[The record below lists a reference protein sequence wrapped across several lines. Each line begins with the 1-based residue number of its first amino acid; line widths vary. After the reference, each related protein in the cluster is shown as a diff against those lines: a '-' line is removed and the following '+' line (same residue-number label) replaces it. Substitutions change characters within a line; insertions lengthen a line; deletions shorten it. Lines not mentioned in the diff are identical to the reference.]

1 MAGSCLSDGCL
12 TTKADLLKKETN
24 MAKTNLRGWLC
35 AVLLLAATCVQ
46 ASVNIIPKP
55 TLVKEGKGSFLVTD
69 GMNIGVNDPALA
81 DAADYLKQMIA
92 RATGFQDLA
101 VRRGEGHISLLLQ
114 PAADPED
121 ESYTLTVSSSRITI
135 KAGTYRGVVN
145 GISTLRQLLPDEIE
159 SREPVKGIRWT
170 VPVVQVQDKP
180 AYHWRGLMLDPSR
193 HFYSVEETE
202 QFLDHMALYK
212 YNKFHWHLT
221 DGVAWRLQINRYPL
235 LTQRGAWREFRQ
247 DIDINCENRAK
258 AENNPTLLI
267 PQKYCREENGRR
279 LYGGFYT
286 QDDVRRVVRYA
297 AIRGID
303 VIPEIDMP
311 GHFWCG
317 TQAYPLLSCG
327 QDGNDPLCL
336 GKDLTLEFCRNV
348 WEEVFQ
354 LFPYEYA
361 HIGGD
366 EVDRSRWAKCP
377 DCQRRIKALGLQGV
391 EELQAWFTK
400 DMEKFFN
407 AHGRKLMGWDE
418 ILEGGVSKTATVYW
432 WRGDHADVA
441 QKSTEMGN
449 EVVICPTTYC
459 YFDYRQ
465 DDNTLKHIYTSDVI
479 PADLTPKQLKL
490 VKGIQSNAWG
500 EFIPTVSRM
509 QFMVFPR
516 ALAMVEKAWTPN
528 EQQNWDNFSQRLQAH
543 LHRLQAAGINYRP
556 LQTTQP

>member
-1 MAGSCLSDGCL
+1 
-12 TTKADLLKKETN
+12 
-24 MAKTNLRGWLC
+24 MAKTNLRGWLW

-121 ESYTLTVSSSRITI
+121 ESYTLTVSSTRITI

-159 SREPVKGIRWT
+159 SREPAKGIRWT

-258 AENNPTLLI
+258 SENNPTLLI

-418 ILEGGVSKTATVYW
+418 ILEGGVSRTATVYW

-459 YFDYRQ
+459 YFDYGQ
-465 DDNTLKHIYTSDVI
+465 DDNTLKRIYTSDVI

-500 EFIPTVSRM
+500 EFIPTVGRM

>member
-1 MAGSCLSDGCL
+1 
-12 TTKADLLKKETN
+12 

-258 AENNPTLLI
+258 SENNPTLLI
-267 PQKYCREENGRR
+267 PQKYCREENGRK

-418 ILEGGVSKTATVYW
+418 ILEGGVSRTATVYW

-459 YFDYRQ
+459 YFDYGQ

-479 PADLTPKQLKL
+479 PADLTPKQLTL

-500 EFIPTVSRM
+500 EFIPTVGRM

>member
-1 MAGSCLSDGCL
+1 
-12 TTKADLLKKETN
+12 

-81 DAADYLKQMIA
+81 DAADYLKQMIV

-258 AENNPTLLI
+258 SENNPTLLI

-377 DCQRRIKALGLQGV
+377 DCQRRIRALGLQGV

-418 ILEGGVSKTATVYW
+418 ILEGGVSRTATVYW

-459 YFDYRQ
+459 YFDYGQ
-465 DDNTLKHIYTSDVI
+465 DDNTLKRIYISDVI
-479 PADLTPKQLKL
+479 PADLTSKQLKL

-500 EFIPTVSRM
+500 EFIPTVGRM

>member
-1 MAGSCLSDGCL
+1 
-12 TTKADLLKKETN
+12 
-24 MAKTNLRGWLC
+24 MAKTNLRGWLW

-101 VRRGEGHISLLLQ
+101 VRRGEGHISLLMQ

-258 AENNPTLLI
+258 SENNSTLLI

-418 ILEGGVSKTATVYW
+418 ILEGGVSRTATVYW

-459 YFDYRQ
+459 YFDYGQ
-465 DDNTLKHIYTSDVI
+465 DDNTLKRIYTSDVI

-500 EFIPTVSRM
+500 EFIPTVGRM

-528 EQQNWDNFSQRLQAH
+528 EQQNWGNFSQRLQAH

>member
-1 MAGSCLSDGCL
+1 
-12 TTKADLLKKETN
+12 
-24 MAKTNLRGWLC
+24 MAKTNLRGWLW

-258 AENNPTLLI
+258 AESNPTLLI

-366 EVDRSRWAKCP
+366 EVDRSRWTKCP

-418 ILEGGVSKTATVYW
+418 ILEGGVSRTATVYW

-459 YFDYRQ
+459 YFDYGQ
-465 DDNTLKHIYTSDVI
+465 DDNTLKRIYTSDVI

-500 EFIPTVSRM
+500 EFIPTVGRM

>member
-1 MAGSCLSDGCL
+1 
-12 TTKADLLKKETN
+12 

-159 SREPVKGIRWT
+159 SLQPVKGVRWT

-258 AENNPTLLI
+258 SENNPTLLI

-418 ILEGGVSKTATVYW
+418 ILEGGVSRTATVYW

-459 YFDYRQ
+459 YFDYGQ
-465 DDNTLKHIYTSDVI
+465 DDNTLKRIYTSDVI

-500 EFIPTVSRM
+500 EFIPTVGRM

>member
-1 MAGSCLSDGCL
+1 
-12 TTKADLLKKETN
+12 
-24 MAKTNLRGWLC
+24 MAKTNLRGWLW

-101 VRRGEGHISLLLQ
+101 VRRGEGHINLLLQ

-121 ESYTLTVSSSRITI
+121 ESYTLTVSSTRITI

-258 AENNPTLLI
+258 SENNPTLLI

-336 GKDLTLEFCRNV
+336 GKGLTLEFCRNV

-418 ILEGGVSKTATVYW
+418 ILEGGVSRTATVYW

-459 YFDYRQ
+459 YFDYGQ
-465 DDNTLKHIYTSDVI
+465 DDNTLKRIYTSDVI

-500 EFIPTVSRM
+500 EFIPTVGRM

>member
-1 MAGSCLSDGCL
+1 
-12 TTKADLLKKETN
+12 

-121 ESYTLTVSSSRITI
+121 ESYTLTVSSTRVTI

-159 SREPVKGIRWT
+159 SREPVKDIRWT

-258 AENNPTLLI
+258 SENNPTLLI

-459 YFDYRQ
+459 YFDYGQ
-465 DDNTLKHIYTSDVI
+465 DDNTLKRIYTSDVI

-500 EFIPTVSRM
+500 EFIPTVGRM

>member
-1 MAGSCLSDGCL
+1 
-12 TTKADLLKKETN
+12 

-121 ESYTLTVSSSRITI
+121 ESYTLTVSSTRITI

-159 SREPVKGIRWT
+159 SQEPVKGIRWT

-258 AENNPTLLI
+258 SENNPTLLI

-418 ILEGGVSKTATVYW
+418 ILEGGVSRTATVYW

-459 YFDYRQ
+459 YFDYGQ
-465 DDNTLKHIYTSDVI
+465 DDNTLKRIYTSDVI

-500 EFIPTVSRM
+500 EFIPTVGRM

-528 EQQNWDNFSQRLQAH
+528 EQQNWDNFSLRLQAH

>member
-1 MAGSCLSDGCL
+1 
-12 TTKADLLKKETN
+12 

-35 AVLLLAATCVQ
+35 AVLLLVATCVQ

-135 KAGTYRGVVN
+135 KAGTYRGVAN

-258 AENNPTLLI
+258 SENNPTLLI

-418 ILEGGVSKTATVYW
+418 ILEGGVSRTATVYW

-459 YFDYRQ
+459 YFDYGQ
-465 DDNTLKHIYTSDVI
+465 DDNTLKRIYTSDVI

-500 EFIPTVSRM
+500 EFIPTVGRM

>member
-1 MAGSCLSDGCL
+1 
-12 TTKADLLKKETN
+12 

-121 ESYTLTVSSSRITI
+121 ESYTLTVSSTRITI

-258 AENNPTLLI
+258 SENNPTLLI

-459 YFDYRQ
+459 YFDYGQ

-500 EFIPTVSRM
+500 EFIPTVGRM

>member
-1 MAGSCLSDGCL
+1 
-12 TTKADLLKKETN
+12 

-258 AENNPTLLI
+258 SENNPTLLI

-500 EFIPTVSRM
+500 EFIPTVGRM

-556 LQTTQP
+556 LHTTQP

>member
-1 MAGSCLSDGCL
+1 
-12 TTKADLLKKETN
+12 
-24 MAKTNLRGWLC
+24 MAKTNLRGWLW

-101 VRRGEGHISLLLQ
+101 VRRGESHISLLLQ

-121 ESYTLTVSSSRITI
+121 ESYTLTVSSTRITI

-159 SREPVKGIRWT
+159 SQEPVKGIRWT

-258 AENNPTLLI
+258 SENNPTLLI

-418 ILEGGVSKTATVYW
+418 ILEGGVSRTATVYW

-459 YFDYRQ
+459 YFDYGQ

-500 EFIPTVSRM
+500 EFIPTVGRM

>member
-1 MAGSCLSDGCL
+1 
-12 TTKADLLKKETN
+12 

-258 AENNPTLLI
+258 SENNPTLLI

-418 ILEGGVSKTATVYW
+418 ILEGGVSRTATVYW

-459 YFDYRQ
+459 YFDYGQ

-500 EFIPTVSRM
+500 EFIPTVGRM

>member
-1 MAGSCLSDGCL
+1 
-12 TTKADLLKKETN
+12 

-121 ESYTLTVSSSRITI
+121 ESYTLTVSSTRITI

-258 AENNPTLLI
+258 SENNPTLLI
-267 PQKYCREENGRR
+267 PQKYCREENGRK

-366 EVDRSRWAKCP
+366 EVDRSRWTKCP

-418 ILEGGVSKTATVYW
+418 ILEGGVSRTATVYW

-459 YFDYRQ
+459 YFDYGQ
-465 DDNTLKHIYTSDVI
+465 DDNTLKRIYTSDVI

-500 EFIPTVSRM
+500 EFIPTVGRM

-543 LHRLQAAGINYRP
+543 LQRLQAAGINYRP

>member
-1 MAGSCLSDGCL
+1 
-12 TTKADLLKKETN
+12 

-121 ESYTLTVSSSRITI
+121 ESYTLTVSSTRITI

-258 AENNPTLLI
+258 SENNPTLLI
-267 PQKYCREENGRR
+267 PQKYCREENGRK

-366 EVDRSRWAKCP
+366 EVDRSRWTKCP

-418 ILEGGVSKTATVYW
+418 ILEGGVSRTATVYW

-459 YFDYRQ
+459 YFDYGQ
-465 DDNTLKHIYTSDVI
+465 DDNTLKRIYTSDVI

-500 EFIPTVSRM
+500 EFIPTVGRM

>member
-1 MAGSCLSDGCL
+1 
-12 TTKADLLKKETN
+12 

-121 ESYTLTVSSSRITI
+121 ESYTLTVSSTRITI

-159 SREPVKGIRWT
+159 SQEPVKGIRWT

-258 AENNPTLLI
+258 SENNPTLLI

-418 ILEGGVSKTATVYW
+418 ILEGGVSRTATVYW

-459 YFDYRQ
+459 YFDYGQ
-465 DDNTLKHIYTSDVI
+465 DDNTLKRIYTSDII

-500 EFIPTVSRM
+500 EFIPTVGRM

>member
-1 MAGSCLSDGCL
+1 
-12 TTKADLLKKETN
+12 
-24 MAKTNLRGWLC
+24 MAKTNLRGWLW

-121 ESYTLTVSSSRITI
+121 ESYTLTVSSTRITI

-258 AENNPTLLI
+258 SENNPTLLI

-418 ILEGGVSKTATVYW
+418 ILEGGVSRTATVYW

-459 YFDYRQ
+459 YFDYGQ

-500 EFIPTVSRM
+500 EFIPTVGRM

-528 EQQNWDNFSQRLQAH
+528 EQQNWDNFSQRLQVH
-543 LHRLQAAGINYRP
+543 LQRLQAAGINYRP

>member
-1 MAGSCLSDGCL
+1 
-12 TTKADLLKKETN
+12 

-121 ESYTLTVSSSRITI
+121 ESYTLTVSSTRITI

-258 AENNPTLLI
+258 SENNPTLLI
-267 PQKYCREENGRR
+267 PQKYCREENGRK

-418 ILEGGVSKTATVYW
+418 ILEGGVSRTATVYW

-459 YFDYRQ
+459 YFDYGQ
-465 DDNTLKHIYTSDVI
+465 DDNTLKRIYTSDVI

-490 VKGIQSNAWG
+490 VKGIQSNVWG
-500 EFIPTVSRM
+500 EFIPTVGRM

-528 EQQNWDNFSQRLQAH
+528 EQQNWDSFSQRLQAH

>member
-1 MAGSCLSDGCL
+1 
-12 TTKADLLKKETN
+12 

-35 AVLLLAATCVQ
+35 AVLLLVATCVQ

-69 GMNIGVNDPALA
+69 GMNIGVNDPTLA

-258 AENNPTLLI
+258 SENNPTLLI

-366 EVDRSRWAKCP
+366 EVDRSRWTKCP

-418 ILEGGVSKTATVYW
+418 ILEGGVSRTATVYW

-459 YFDYRQ
+459 YFDYGQ
-465 DDNTLKHIYTSDVI
+465 DDNTLKRIYTSDVI

-500 EFIPTVSRM
+500 EFIPTVGRM

>member
-1 MAGSCLSDGCL
+1 
-12 TTKADLLKKETN
+12 

-121 ESYTLTVSSSRITI
+121 ESYTLTVSSTRITI

-258 AENNPTLLI
+258 SENNPTLLI
-267 PQKYCREENGRR
+267 PQKYCREENGRK

-459 YFDYRQ
+459 YFDYGQ
-465 DDNTLKHIYTSDVI
+465 DDNTLKRIYTSDVI

-500 EFIPTVSRM
+500 EFIPTVGRM

>member
-1 MAGSCLSDGCL
+1 
-12 TTKADLLKKETN
+12 

-81 DAADYLKQMIA
+81 DAADYLKQMIV

-258 AENNPTLLI
+258 SENNPTLLI

-377 DCQRRIKALGLQGV
+377 DCQRRIRALGLQGV
-391 EELQAWFTK
+391 EELQARFTK

-418 ILEGGVSKTATVYW
+418 ILEGGVSRTATVYW

-459 YFDYRQ
+459 YFDYGQ
-465 DDNTLKHIYTSDVI
+465 DDNTLKRIYISDVI
-479 PADLTPKQLKL
+479 PADLTSKQLKL

-500 EFIPTVSRM
+500 EFIPTVGRM

>member
-1 MAGSCLSDGCL
+1 
-12 TTKADLLKKETN
+12 

-114 PAADPED
+114 PAVDPED

-258 AENNPTLLI
+258 SENNPTLLI
-267 PQKYCREENGRR
+267 PQKYCREENGRK

-418 ILEGGVSKTATVYW
+418 ILEGGVSRTATVYW

-459 YFDYRQ
+459 YFDYGQ
-465 DDNTLKHIYTSDVI
+465 DDNTLKRIYTSDVI

-500 EFIPTVSRM
+500 EFIPTVGRM

>member
-1 MAGSCLSDGCL
+1 
-12 TTKADLLKKETN
+12 

-121 ESYTLTVSSSRITI
+121 ESYTLTVSSTRITI

-258 AENNPTLLI
+258 SENNPTLLI
-267 PQKYCREENGRR
+267 PQKYCREENGRK

-418 ILEGGVSKTATVYW
+418 ILEGGVSRTATVYW

-500 EFIPTVSRM
+500 EFIPTVGRL

>member
-1 MAGSCLSDGCL
+1 
-12 TTKADLLKKETN
+12 

-121 ESYTLTVSSSRITI
+121 ESYTLTVSSTRITI

-159 SREPVKGIRWT
+159 SREPVKGIRWI

-258 AENNPTLLI
+258 SENNPTLLI
-267 PQKYCREENGRR
+267 PQKYCREENGRK

-418 ILEGGVSKTATVYW
+418 ILEGGVSRTATVYW

-459 YFDYRQ
+459 YFDYGQ
-465 DDNTLKHIYTSDVI
+465 DDNPLKRIYTSDVI

-500 EFIPTVSRM
+500 EFIPTVGRM

-528 EQQNWDNFSQRLQAH
+528 EQQNWDNFSRRLQAH

>member
-1 MAGSCLSDGCL
+1 
-12 TTKADLLKKETN
+12 

-212 YNKFHWHLT
+212 YNNFHWHLT

-258 AENNPTLLI
+258 SENNPTLLI
-267 PQKYCREENGRR
+267 PQKYCREENGRK

-418 ILEGGVSKTATVYW
+418 ILEGGVSRTATVYW

-459 YFDYRQ
+459 YFDYGQ

-479 PADLTPKQLKL
+479 PADLTPKQLTL

-500 EFIPTVSRM
+500 EFIPTVGRM

>member
-1 MAGSCLSDGCL
+1 
-12 TTKADLLKKETN
+12 

-121 ESYTLTVSSSRITI
+121 ESYTLTVSSTRITI

-258 AENNPTLLI
+258 SENNPTLLI
-267 PQKYCREENGRR
+267 PQKYCREENGRK

-418 ILEGGVSKTATVYW
+418 ILEGGVSRTATVYW

-459 YFDYRQ
+459 YFDYGQ

-479 PADLTPKQLKL
+479 PADLTSKQLKL

-500 EFIPTVSRM
+500 EFIPTVGRM

>member
-1 MAGSCLSDGCL
+1 
-12 TTKADLLKKETN
+12 
-24 MAKTNLRGWLC
+24 MAKTNLRGWLW

-258 AENNPTLLI
+258 SENNPTLLI

-336 GKDLTLEFCRNV
+336 GKDLTLKFCRNV

-418 ILEGGVSKTATVYW
+418 ILEGGVSRTATVYW

-459 YFDYRQ
+459 YFDYGQ
-465 DDNTLKHIYTSDVI
+465 DDNTLKRIYTSDVI

-500 EFIPTVSRM
+500 EFIPTVGRM

>member
-1 MAGSCLSDGCL
+1 
-12 TTKADLLKKETN
+12 

-121 ESYTLTVSSSRITI
+121 ESYTLTVSSTRITI

-258 AENNPTLLI
+258 SENNPALLI

-459 YFDYRQ
+459 YFDYGQ

-500 EFIPTVSRM
+500 EFIPTVGRM

-528 EQQNWDNFSQRLQAH
+528 EQQNWDNFSQRLQVH

>member
-1 MAGSCLSDGCL
+1 
-12 TTKADLLKKETN
+12 

-92 RATGFQDLA
+92 RATGFLDLA

-121 ESYTLTVSSSRITI
+121 ESYTLTVSSTRITI
-135 KAGTYRGVVN
+135 KASTYRGVVN

-258 AENNPTLLI
+258 SENNPTLLI

-418 ILEGGVSKTATVYW
+418 ILEGGVSRTATVYW

-459 YFDYRQ
+459 YFDYGQ

-500 EFIPTVSRM
+500 EFIPTVGRM

>member
-1 MAGSCLSDGCL
+1 
-12 TTKADLLKKETN
+12 

-258 AENNPTLLI
+258 SENNPTLLI

-366 EVDRSRWAKCP
+366 EVDRSRWTKCP

-459 YFDYRQ
+459 YFDYGQ

-479 PADLTPKQLKL
+479 PADLTPKQLTL

-500 EFIPTVSRM
+500 EFIPTVGRM

>member
-1 MAGSCLSDGCL
+1 
-12 TTKADLLKKETN
+12 
-24 MAKTNLRGWLC
+24 MAKTNLRGWLW

-55 TLVKEGKGSFLVTD
+55 TLVKEGKGSFLVTG

-101 VRRGEGHISLLLQ
+101 VRRGEGHISLLMQ

-258 AENNPTLLI
+258 SENNPTLLI

-418 ILEGGVSKTATVYW
+418 ILEGGVSRTATVYW

-459 YFDYRQ
+459 YFDYGQ

-500 EFIPTVSRM
+500 EFIPTVGRM

>member
-1 MAGSCLSDGCL
+1 
-12 TTKADLLKKETN
+12 
-24 MAKTNLRGWLC
+24 MAKTNLRGWLW

-101 VRRGEGHISLLLQ
+101 VRRGEGHISLLMQ

-121 ESYTLTVSSSRITI
+121 ESYTLTVSSTRITI

-159 SREPVKGIRWT
+159 SQEPVKGIRWT

-258 AENNPTLLI
+258 SENNPTLLI

-459 YFDYRQ
+459 YFDYGQ
-465 DDNTLKHIYTSDVI
+465 DDNTLKRIYTSDVI

-500 EFIPTVSRM
+500 EFIPTVGRM

>member
-1 MAGSCLSDGCL
+1 
-12 TTKADLLKKETN
+12 

-170 VPVVQVQDKP
+170 VPLVQVQDKP

-286 QDDVRRVVRYA
+286 
-297 AIRGID
+297 
-303 VIPEIDMP
+303 
-311 GHFWCG
+311 
-317 TQAYPLLSCG
+317 
-327 QDGNDPLCL
+327 
-336 GKDLTLEFCRNV
+336 
-348 WEEVFQ
+348 
-354 LFPYEYA
+354 
-361 HIGGD
+361 
-366 EVDRSRWAKCP
+366 
-377 DCQRRIKALGLQGV
+377 
-391 EELQAWFTK
+391 
-400 DMEKFFN
+400 
-407 AHGRKLMGWDE
+407 
-418 ILEGGVSKTATVYW
+418 
-432 WRGDHADVA
+432 
-441 QKSTEMGN
+441 
-449 EVVICPTTYC
+449 
-459 YFDYRQ
+459 
-465 DDNTLKHIYTSDVI
+465 
-479 PADLTPKQLKL
+479 
-490 VKGIQSNAWG
+490 
-500 EFIPTVSRM
+500 
-509 QFMVFPR
+509 
-516 ALAMVEKAWTPN
+516 
-528 EQQNWDNFSQRLQAH
+528 
-543 LHRLQAAGINYRP
+543 
-556 LQTTQP
+556 

>member
-1 MAGSCLSDGCL
+1 
-12 TTKADLLKKETN
+12 

-258 AENNPTLLI
+258 SENNPTLLI

-418 ILEGGVSKTATVYW
+418 ILEGGVSRTATVYW

-459 YFDYRQ
+459 YFDYGQ
-465 DDNTLKHIYTSDVI
+465 DDNTLKRIYTSDVI

-500 EFIPTVSRM
+500 EFIPTVGRM

>member
-1 MAGSCLSDGCL
+1 MGLDEYLINIHL
-12 TTKADLLKKETN
+12 TFFIMTMT
-24 MAKTNLRGWLC
+24 KTNKRALLGIL
-35 AVLLLAATCVQ
+35 LLLAPLCVQ
-46 ASVNIIPKP
+46 ASVNIIPLP
-55 TLVKEGKGSFLVTD
+55 SHVQEGKGTFLLKD
-69 GMNIGVNDPALA
+69 GMNIGVNDPVLA
-81 DAADYLKQMIA
+81 DAADYLKQMLS
-92 RATGFQDLA
+92 RATGYQDIA
-101 VRRGEGHISLLLQ
+101 IRRGTGDINLVLV
-114 PAADPED
+114 PAEDKED
-121 ESYTLTVSSSRITI
+121 EAYTLNVSRGGITI

-145 GISTLRQLLPDEIE
+145 GISTLRQLLPNEIE
-159 SREPVKGIRWT
+159 SLTPVTGVNWT

-193 HFYSVEETE
+193 HFYSVEETK

-221 DGVAWRLQINRYPL
+221 DGVAWRIQINKYPL
-235 LTQRGAWREFRQ
+235 LTQRGAWREFRL
-247 DIDINCENRAK
+247 DIDINCEKRAQN
-258 AENNPTLLI
+258 ENNPTLLL
-267 PQKYCREENGRR
+267 PTKYIREENGRR

-286 QDDVRRVVRYA
+286 QDEVKDVVRYA

-336 GKDLTLEFCRNV
+336 GKELTLEFCRNV
-348 WEEVFQ
+348 WQEIFQ

-366 EVDRSRWAKCP
+366 EVDRSRWVGCP
-377 DCQRRIKALGLQGV
+377 DCQKRIAEEKLRDV
-391 EELQAWFTK
+391 TELQAWFTK
-400 DMEKFFN
+400 DMERFFN
-407 AHGRKLMGWDE
+407 QHGRKLMGWDE
-418 ILEGGVSKTATVYW
+418 ILEGGVSRTATVYW

-441 QKSTEMGN
+441 QKSTQMGN
-449 EVVICPTTYC
+449 QVVICPTTYC
-459 YFDYRQ
+459 YFDYGQ
-465 DDNTLKHIYTSDVI
+465 DDNTLKRIYTSDVI
-479 PADLTPKQLKL
+479 PADLSAEQLKL
-490 VKGIQSNAWG
+490 VKGIQSNVWG
-500 EFIPTVSRM
+500 EFIPTVGRM

-528 EQQNWDNFSQRLQAH
+528 DAQNWENFEHRLKSH
-543 LHRLQAAGINYRP
+543 LHRLNAAGINYRP